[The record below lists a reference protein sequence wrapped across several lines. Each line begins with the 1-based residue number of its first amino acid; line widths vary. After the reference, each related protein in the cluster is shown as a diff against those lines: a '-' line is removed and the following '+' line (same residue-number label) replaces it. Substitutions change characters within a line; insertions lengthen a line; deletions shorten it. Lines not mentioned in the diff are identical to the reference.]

1 MADKTLSDLQGPLRS
16 GGADENLR
24 NEPTKSAHTEICNGR
39 IDTRAG
45 GTDCAQSQGASV
57 ETHDGA
63 SRHAG
68 PPSPTLLK
76 AAIRNV
82 AGLLSRT
89 ECHLATGATTIRS
102 DKALSQSSSSLPFDD
117 RRR

>member
-1 MADKTLSDLQGPLRS
+1 MVDNMPSDLQVPLRS
-16 GGADENLR
+16 GGANDDLR
-24 NEPTKSAHTEICNGR
+24 NEPTKSAHTGICNGR
-39 IDTRAG
+39 IDTR
-45 GTDCAQSQGASV
+45 TDCGQSQGASI

-63 SRHAG
+63 SPHAG

-89 ECHLATGATTIRS
+89 ECHQETAAMTICVNE
-102 DKALSQSSSSLPFDD
+102 AISQSSSSPPFDD
-117 RRR
+117 HRR